1 MVYDKDIQNL
11 KQIKEEQIKRLKK
24 VSMTLDDCND
34 RWDLLK
40 KYKDIVNIRKEIEI
54 CDKKIELLR
63 LARFRYLIE
72 YKKYIEQ

>member
-24 VSMTLDDCND
+24 VSMTIEGCND

-63 LARFRYLIE
+63 LARFRYLME

>member
-24 VSMTLDDCND
+24 VSMTIEDCND

-63 LARFRYLIE
+63 LARFRYLME